1 GGGRPS
7 SCLHPVGGRLA
18 GMAPDPQ
25 TQPGRGA
32 DVPDR
37 LAEVARRLEECVA
50 VLERESGLR
59 PWRVPDRDNID
70 GAHPYYGEDD
80 GRLFVRAH
88 ERGKLVRDE
97 VHESVDGVVESLV
110 TDMAAQLARTY
121 EARHRRPRED
131 SRRQWFHLSELWL
144 SRVELA
150 WGDRLHSDHVAVLRE
165 SPFNDDRDVP

>member
-1 GGGRPS
+1 
-7 SCLHPVGGRLA
+7 
-18 GMAPDPQ
+18 MAPDPQ

-59 PWRVPDRDNID
+59 LWRVPDRDNID

-80 GRLFVRAH
+80 GRLFVRTH

-97 VHESVDGVVESLV
+97 VHESVDGGVESLV

>member
-1 GGGRPS
+1 MCLTAWNDPIGLPNVSQLSLGSSPVPS
-7 SCLHPVGGRLA
+7 S
-18 GMAPDPQ
+18 DP
-25 TQPGRGA
+25 TLV
-32 DVPDR
+32 DDTSSSS
-37 LAEVARRLEECVA
+37 EE
-50 VLERESGLR
+50 EQE
-59 PWRVPDRDNID
+59 
-70 GAHPYYGEDD
+70 GEDD